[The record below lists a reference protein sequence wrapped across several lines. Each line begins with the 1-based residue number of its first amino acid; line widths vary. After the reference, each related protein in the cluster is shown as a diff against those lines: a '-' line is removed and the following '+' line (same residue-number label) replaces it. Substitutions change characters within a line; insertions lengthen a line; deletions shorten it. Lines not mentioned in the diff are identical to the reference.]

1 MRSHRGQHEA
11 RQSEEPILQRVA
23 PALGLFFLAPLTAE
37 YLIGYLPVTGNFVQ
51 MLVDLWIFAPL
62 YGGAALIIRET
73 ARRTGRGW
81 PTMILLSIAFGIFQA
96 GLIDHS
102 LFSPAYHGTA
112 DPTYI
117 AVLGISGT
125 TALAFIQG
133 HVIWSISA
141 PIAIV
146 ETFVSRWRTT
156 PWLGRPGLAVTG
168 ILYVLASAIIFRG
181 TAEED
186 LFLPSMS
193 QMIGT
198 AVAVAALIGLAFSIR
213 SRSGP
218 PVDLPVPGPWI
229 VGTVTFAALSVP
241 TLIEVALVLLGV
253 SSAFMSDW
261 HGVAQN
267 LVLVGGL
274 TALVWRWSQ
283 RRRWSTAHTLA
294 LAGGALLT
302 RAWIAFLVVPFGDV
316 ALYDKLISNTVFFI
330 GVVLL
335 IIAAAWKI
343 RANAKEGE
351 TV

>member
-11 RQSEEPILQRVA
+11 RQEGFLQRIA

-73 ARRTGRGW
+73 ARRTCRGW
-81 PTMILLSIAFGIFQA
+81 PTMILLSVAFGIFQA
-96 GLIDHS
+96 GLVDHS
-102 LFSPAYHGTA
+102 LFNPAYHGTA

-125 TALAFIQG
+125 TALAFILG
-133 HVIWSISA
+133 HVIWSIGA
-141 PIAIV
+141 PIVIV
-146 ETFVSRWRTT
+146 ETFVSRRRTT

-168 ILYVLASAIIFRG
+168 ILYVLASVIIFRG

-186 LFLPSMS
+186 LFLPSMP

-198 AVAVAALIGLAFSIR
+198 ALVVAALIGLAFSIR

-218 PVDLPVPGPWI
+218 PVDLPVPGPWM
-229 VGTVTFAALSVP
+229 VGTAAFAALSVP
-241 TLIEVALVLLGV
+241 TLIEVALVLQGV
-253 SSAFMSDW
+253 PSAFMSDW
-261 HGVAQN
+261 PGVTLN

-274 TALVWRWSQ
+274 TVLVWRWSQ
-283 RRRWSTAHTLA
+283 RRGWSTAHTLA

-316 ALYDKLISNTVFFI
+316 ALHDKLIGNTVFFI

-343 RANAKEGE
+343 RADAKEGE